1 MGNKKYIRKSIL
13 WMARIWGTLIIA
25 FIMVFLIAHILENK
39 PLGKGFSNA
48 KDLVSFICFPVLTIL
63 GLALAYRWE
72 GRGGLITSLALTS
85 AILLNNLLDL
95 KFILLIFPPG
105 ILYLTYWYLSRKE
118 KQIEKMMKIH

>member
-1 MGNKKYIRKSIL
+1 
-13 WMARIWGTLIIA
+13 MARIWGTLIIA

-39 PLGKGFSNA
+39 PIGKGLSNA
-48 KDLVSFICFPVLTIL
+48 KELVSFICFPLLTII

-85 AILLNNLLDL
+85 AILVNNLFDL